1 MNTANGS
8 KRVDKIKS
16 ILLVAEFPFTG
27 SQYIMSQRD
36 ATRSLSATS
45 LGNNNNGRANSNNIS
60 IIQSF
65 KRNRQQL
72 EPDMDI
78 PTITLT
84 NDENLDTSSTETVI
98 ANYQANNNITD
109 NVGVRTGPGTGSN
122 HGRYLVSKLDRLH
135 DKKERYTSH
144 QQFLQKC
151 LDNNIIP
158 NGLRLDLEPTI
169 GNHDEEFLQN
179 WYSKLEEYSKNF
191 MKDVLAFCAKTN
203 DETETNI
210 TAVNTELHATI
221 EKEQYDNVQA
231 TVIQNNSLRSNE
243 LQRKKNKKFYAL
255 KYKKETPRQHQNYS
269 RGGEHSHQNNPGRG
283 ENMPRE
289 ANNRREDT
297 RHNTTQ
303 PQGSVFGRNYA
314 AAVIGHNSNNE
325 APRRVNS
332 RQNITQKNSFHA
344 TGNAPLHQQISLQR
358 KRSFRRDGNN
368 DEQQIQSDINRLQ
381 SRLDEVRRRNTP
393 AAPERGNNI
402 PDNPHTGHL
411 QKNVNTTQRNGMGI
425 NQENAIKEA
434 FTFVTSAMETLK
446 QFETKFATLL
456 NTHGTPPD
464 RS

>member
-1 MNTANGS
+1 
-8 KRVDKIKS
+8 
-16 ILLVAEFPFTG
+16 
-27 SQYIMSQRD
+27 MSQRD

-45 LGNNNNGRANSNNIS
+45 LGNNNNGRASSNIP
-60 IIQSF
+60 IMQSF
-65 KRNRQQL
+65 KRSRQQL
-72 EPDMDI
+72 EPDTNI

-84 NDENLDTSSTETVI
+84 DDGNLESASTETVI
-98 ANYQANNNITD
+98 AAYQSNQTD
-109 NVGVRTGPGTGSN
+109 NEGLQSNPGTGSN

-169 GNHDEEFLQN
+169 GNHDEEFLHN

-191 MKDVLAFCAKTN
+191 MRDVLAFCAKTN
-203 DETETNI
+203 DETETSI
-210 TAVNTELHATI
+210 ASVNTELQATI

-269 RGGEHSHQNNPGRG
+269 RGGEHSLQNNPGRG
-283 ENMPRE
+283 GNMPRE
-289 ANNRREDT
+289 ANNHRENNQRENNT
-297 RHNTTQ
+297 RHTT
-303 PQGSVFGRNYA
+303 PPRMTTVGRSYA
-314 AAVIGHNSNNE
+314 AVTTGQNSIQNE
-325 APRRVNS
+325 APRRSNS
-332 RQNITQKNSFHA
+332 RQNLSRRNSFHA
-344 TGNAPLHQQISLQR
+344 TDAPLHQQISLQR

-381 SRLDEVRRRNTP
+381 SRLDEMRSKAPDQGNHYHPRNT
-393 AAPERGNNI
+393 GN
-402 PDNPHTGHL
+402 L
-411 QKNVNTTQRNGMGI
+411 QKNMNTTQSSGMGA
-425 NQENAIKEA
+425 NQETVIKEA
-434 FTFVTSAMETLK
+434 FTFVTNAMATLK

-456 NTHGTPPD
+456 NTHGTQPD